1 MDVAILVPAGR
12 EAEVGR
18 IDASFLLPYGTALD
32 LVVSLRA
39 ISNPAVIWSDGLV
52 EDSLDAVAAAVR
64 DHAAPCIEVRSEK
77 WDGQSFSV
85 LSAACRGVVSG
96 FGASGVIA
104 AARLAAA
111 Q

>member
-1 MDVAILVPAGR
+1 MDVAILVPADR
-12 EAEVGR
+12 EAELGR
-18 IDASFLLPYGTALD
+18 VDGCFLLPYGTALD

-39 ISNPAVIWSDGLV
+39 ISNPAVIWSDGLAD
-52 EDSLDAVAAAVR
+52 DSMEAVAAAVR
-64 DHAAPCIEVRSEK
+64 DHVAPCIEVRGEK

-96 FGASGVIA
+96 FGAGGVIA
-104 AARLAAA
+104 AARLAVG